1 MPVEPVPAA
10 TVMLLRDS
18 VAGPEVLL
26 LERHAKS
33 EFLPDAYV
41 FPGGRVDAEDHALAA
56 RVAGIGA
63 EQASAVLRTVPAELA
78 LGFFVAAIRETFEE
92 SGLLLARRRGDSQLL
107 DAASAAALAHHRLA
121 VQAGDHSFRE
131 LVLAQD
137 LVLAAD
143 LLAAHAHWI
152 TPEDSPRR
160 FDTIFFAAET
170 PPGQQALHDGV
181 ELTDHVWVRP
191 ERGLSEYRA
200 GRRQMI
206 LPTWANLE
214 TLLGF
219 QSVHEALTASRRRV
233 LVPITPVMTERDGKR
248 RIAIPRDAGYPTIE
262 ELLR

>member
-1 MPVEPVPAA
+1 VPVDPVPAA
-10 TVMLLRDS
+10 TVILLRDS

-56 RVAGIGA
+56 RIAGISGA
-63 EQASAVLRTVPAELA
+63 QAGAALRTVAPELA

-92 SGLLLARRRGDSQLL
+92 SGLLLARRRGSADLL
-107 DAASAAALAHHRLA
+107 DQVSAAALARHRLG
-121 VQAGDHSFRE
+121 VQSGERSFRE
-131 LVLAQD
+131 LVLAED

-170 PPGQQALHDGV
+170 PPGQEALHDGV
-181 ELTDHVWVRP
+181 ELTDHVWIRP
-191 ERGLSEYRA
+191 EQGLSEYRA

-219 QSVHEALTASRRRV
+219 ATVQDALAASRRRS
-233 LVPITPVMTERDGKR
+233 LVPILPVLKERDGKR
-248 RIAIPRDAGYPTIE
+248 RIEIPADAGYPTVE
-262 ELLR
+262 ELLG

>member
-1 MPVEPVPAA
+1 VPVEPVPAA
-10 TVMLLRDS
+10 TVILLRDS

-26 LERHAKS
+26 LERHARS

-56 RVAGIGA
+56 RVAGVSA
-63 EQASAVLRTVPAELA
+63 EQASAALRTVSPELA

-92 SGLLLARRRGDSQLL
+92 SGLLLARRRGEAELVDR
-107 DAASAAALAHHRLA
+107 ASAAALAHHRLG
-121 VQAGDHSFRE
+121 VQSGERSFRE
-131 LVLAQD
+131 LVERED

-160 FDTIFFAAET
+160 FDTIFFAAKT
-170 PPGQQALHDGV
+170 PPGQVALHDGV
-181 ELTDHVWVRP
+181 ELTAHVWVRP
-191 ERGLSEYRA
+191 EQGLAEYRS

-214 TLLGF
+214 TLIGF
-219 QSVHEALTASRRRV
+219 ASVAEALTASRQRR
-233 LVPITPVMTERDGKR
+233 LVPILPVMVESGGKR
-248 RIAIPRDAGYPTIE
+248 RISIPADAGYPTVE
-262 ELLR
+262 EVLR

>member
-1 MPVEPVPAA
+1 MPVEPAPAA
-10 TVMLLRDS
+10 TVILLRDS

-56 RVAGIGA
+56 RVAGVTAAQAGA
-63 EQASAVLRTVPAELA
+63 ALRTVEPDLA
-78 LGFFVAAIRETFEE
+78 LGFFVAAIRETYEE
-92 SGLLLARRRGDSQLL
+92 SGLLLARRRGSSALL
-107 DAASAAALAHHRLA
+107 DAASASALARHRLG
-121 VQAGDHSFRE
+121 VQSGERSFRE
-131 LVLAQD
+131 LVLAED
-137 LVLAAD
+137 LELAAD

-181 ELTDHVWVRP
+181 ELTAHVWVRP
-191 ERGLSEYRA
+191 EQGLAEYRA

-219 QSVHEALTASRRRV
+219 DCASDALAASRRRA
-233 LVPITPVMTERDGKR
+233 LVPILPVLRERDGKR
-248 RIAIPRDAGYPTIE
+248 RIEIPAGAGYPTIE
-262 ELLR
+262 ELLG